1 MYRRGNVAK
10 KHCLIVII
18 TCTLLIICAAISA
31 AISYRKADSVT
42 RNLAE
47 SKVTIE
53 GLRTTNQELVT
64 ANKRLTETV
73 GRLEEQIV
81 ADNKRAQER
90 LREVEAGLVATAT
103 GLGEAGDTIQGI
115 IEGIR
120 SITEILKALQD

>member
-1 MYRRGNVAK
+1 MAK
-10 KHCLIVII
+10 NHCLVIVI
-18 TCTLLIICAAISA
+18 TCTLLLTCAAISA
-31 AISYRKADSVT
+31 AISYRKTDTVT
-42 RNLAE
+42 RNLVE

-53 GLRTTNQELVT
+53 RLRTTNQELIT